1 MIILWRGICSTIFSR
16 SRGMENLNALN
27 QKISGLRDIAAIK
40 HTRM

>member
-1 MIILWRGICSTIFSR
+1 
-16 SRGMENLNALN
+16 MENLNALN